1 MQTTTASKPFLLIK
15 KTHPL
20 TTQAGKNRSNPT
32 TLTTHAH
39 FFDAAAKGGQ
49 FLTGQHEAFHGFLWG
64 VARKHLENVKKWE
77 LGGMK
82 GDKPVSPIAQMGNSV
97 LNYLTTTEGVEFFNV
112 KTKRWN
118 NNPRFSEL
126 NLRFKQYLADAAR
139 GKLDDKTVLEEVLPL
154 LSEALT
160 KGMIKKS

>member
-1 MQTTTASKPFLLIK
+1 
-15 KTHPL
+15 
-20 TTQAGKNRSNPT
+20 
-32 TLTTHAH
+32 
-39 FFDAAAKGGQ
+39 
-49 FLTGQHEAFHGFLWG
+49 
-64 VARKHLENVKKWE
+64 
-77 LGGMK
+77 MK

-139 GKLDDKTVLEEVLPL
+139 GKTR
-154 LSEALT
+154 
-160 KGMIKKS
+160 